1 MGNLHNNNNKLLS
14 GKRDKAS
21 IENEINLQQ
30 ALSMIMSK
38 WHVFAI
44 SFAVAFLA
52 AFLFN
57 KFTPPVYKVTATL
70 LIDEDKKNISSEDS
84 RVLRGFGL
92 QEGSSNLDNQIMIL
106 RSRMLINRTLDEMDY
121 DIEYY
126 YKSLF
131 KKITLFPDSPIQL
144 LPEDVDSI
152 PSDIEFGLKLT
163 GNNMF
168 SLKSSHNDSAKFETL
183 TAFRSF
189 IKAYGKS
196 FRIAKNEDFLKDNE
210 DLKKIYFINHD
221 RQKLTDY
228 FSERLRIDPVSE
240 DGTMLSISLESSN
253 RAKDIEFLNKLI
265 EIFLDN
271 SLDKK
276 NEEAVRVINF
286 IDDQLIGIS
295 DSLVIAENKLQQFRS
310 THRVMDLSAQGRAI
324 IEQAMN
330 LENEKARIDIE
341 ANYYS
346 YLADYLS
353 KDKAGE
359 VPMAPATIGIVDP
372 GLTKLVADLADLQG
386 QLYSKSLGERNPLQ
400 SQLTQRIRTTKDA
413 LRETLSGVM
422 RANNLARDEI
432 AAQIRTVNAQATA
445 LPVTER
451 QLLGIERKFKLNDE
465 LYTFLLEKRAEA
477 QIQKASNMPD
487 NELIDKPEAGVR
499 PVKPKKPLIY
509 LLAFVLSIGFTL
521 LWIII
526 SQSLNNKINTES
538 DIKDITD
545 VPVSGQIPHS
555 SERKAKVVFEAPGS
569 FTAEAFRSLRSRMQ
583 FMTKNADSPII
594 LVTSTMKEEG
604 KTFTA
609 INLASAYSLTG
620 KRTVIV
626 DFDLR
631 RPTMHDQFALSNLH
645 GVSTWLIGKA
655 GLREIIQSTEFD
667 NLSVITSGPVPP
679 NPSELMAMERTQEF
693 LSNLRQDFD
702 CIIIDT
708 SPVGIISDAFHLI
721 SLADT
726 SVMVVRQKMTIKE
739 MLENTLKDFD
749 FSEIKS
755 MSIVVNDLRPDYG
768 KFRYDGKYRDYHYK

>member
-1 MGNLHNNNNKLLS
+1 MHSYNNKLPS
-14 GKRDKAS
+14 GKRDNSS
-21 IENEINLQQ
+21 IENELNLQQ
-30 ALSMIMSK
+30 SMSLIFSK
-38 WHVFAI
+38 WYVFAVSI
-44 SFAVAFLA
+44 AIALLA
-52 AFLFN
+52 AYVFN

-70 LIDEDKKNISSEDS
+70 LIDEEQKNISLDNN
-84 RVLRGFGL
+84 RVLKGFGF
-92 QEGSSNLDNQIMIL
+92 QEGTSNLDNQIMIL
-106 RSRMLINRTLDEMDY
+106 RSRMLINRALDELDY

-126 YKSLF
+126 HKSFF
-131 KKITLFPDSPIQL
+131 KKITFFPFSPIQL
-144 LPEDVDSI
+144 LPENIDSI
-152 PSDIEFGLKLT
+152 PSDIEFRLKSS

-168 SLKSSHNDSAKFETL
+168 TIRSFHKDSAKFETL
-183 TAFRSF
+183 TAFGSF
-189 IKAYGKS
+189 INAFGRK
-196 FRIAKNEDFLKDNE
+196 FRITKTEGENK
-210 DLKKIYFINHD
+210 LKKDLNKVYFINHD
-221 RQKLTDY
+221 RRKLVDNY
-228 FSERLRIDPVSE
+228 RKRLRIDPVSE

-253 RAKDIEFLNKLI
+253 KVKDITFLNKLI
-265 EIFLDN
+265 ELFLNN
-271 SLDKK
+271 SLHKK
-276 NEEAVRVINF
+276 NEEAIRVIDF

-310 THRVMDLSAQGRAI
+310 THRVMDLSAQGQAI

-330 LENEKARIDIE
+330 LENEKAKIDIE

-400 SQLTQRIRTTKDA
+400 GQLALRIRTTKEA

-487 NELIDKPEAGVR
+487 NELIDTPEAGIL
-499 PVKPKKPLIY
+499 PVKPKKALVYI
-509 LLAFVLSIGFTL
+509 LALVLSIGITL
-521 LWIII
+521 IWIII
-526 SQSLNNKINTES
+526 SQSLNNKINTDTDLKS
-538 DIKDITD
+538 ITE
-545 VPVSGQIPHS
+545 VPVSGEIPHIPV
-555 SERKAKVVFEAPGS
+555 KTAKVVLEAPGS
-569 FTAEAFRSLRSRMQ
+569 PSAEAYRSLRSKMQ
-583 FMTKNADSPII
+583 FMTKNAESPII
-594 LVTSTMKEEG
+594 LITSAMKEEG
-604 KTFTA
+604 KTLTA

-620 KRTVIV
+620 KKTVIV

-631 RPTMHDQFALSNLH
+631 RPTIHNQFSLNNSQ

-655 GLREIIQSTEFD
+655 GMNEIIQKTEFE
-667 NLSVITSGPVPP
+667 NLSVVTSGPVPP
-679 NPSELMAMERTQEF
+679 NPSELMALERTQEF
-693 LSNLRQDFD
+693 LNSLRHDFD
-702 CIIIDT
+702 YIIIDT

-721 SLADT
+721 NLADT
-726 SVMVVRQKMTIKE
+726 SVIVVRQKITIKE
-739 MLENTLKDFD
+739 MLESTLKDLD

-755 MSIVVNDLRPDYG
+755 MSIVVNDLGSDYG
-768 KFRYDGKYRDYHYK
+768 KFRYDGKYMVYQNK